1 MSQVNVVGS
10 SLSTPLMDMLNA
22 DNIAPGTETSYQLC
36 KEIYLYHPLG
46 AKMVDHPVSIAQS
59 LPRKIAVPDAPED
72 RVIEAFCREW
82 KALDADS
89 HIANTMTQGRIY
101 GIGALAYG
109 AVNVPTTDAIDPF
122 DLAKLTLYFNV
133 LDPLNTAGS
142 LVLNQ
147 DPNAPDFQKV
157 ASVSVSGQPYHR
169 SRVAVAMNEKPI
181 YIAYTNSA
189 FGYVGRS
196 VFQRA
201 LFPLKSFIQSMITDD
216 LVTLKSGLIVA
227 KMKAPGSIVS
237 NIMQQA
243 MAWKRNL
250 IKEGQTGNVLNIE
263 LTEEITTLDMN
274 NVNTA
279 MEVSRANI
287 LKNIATAADMPAV
300 LLNSETFAEGF
311 GEGTEDAKQVVRYID
326 GVRKHMQPLY
336 DFFDKIVRHRAW
348 SPAFYETIQAD
359 FPEYKNV
366 PYETAFYQ
374 WSNCFEATW
383 PSLLIEPESE
393 KVKTDDVKLKA
404 IIATLEVLLQELD
417 PENKARL
424 INWACDNINSNKT
437 MFTNPLEF
445 DRDDLLNYVPPA
457 PPASESE
464 PKPFSSEA

>member
-82 KALDADS
+82 KALDADAN
-89 HIANTMTQGRIY
+89 IANVMTQSRTY

-109 AVNVPTTDAIDPF
+109 AVDVPTTDAISPW

-157 ASVSVSGQPYHR
+157 ASVSVGGQPYHR

-181 YIAYTNSA
+181 YIAYSNSA

-216 LVTLKSGLIVA
+216 LVTLKAGLIVA

-263 LTEEITTLDMN
+263 LTEEISTLDMN

-336 DFFDKIVRHRAW
+336 DFFDKIVQHRAW
-348 SPAFYETIQAD
+348 SPAFYATIQAD

-404 IIATLEVLLQELD
+404 IIATLEVLLDQLD
-417 PENKARL
+417 PVNKASL

-445 DRDDLLNYVPPA
+445 NLDDLLNYVPPE
-457 PPASESE
+457 PPAATE